1 MKASSRAS
9 AEAALAARGWRW
21 ARAVAVTIT
30 GITSTAALL
39 GCAATAGTPTSQPLA
54 GDWVLTHW
62 GAGGR
67 EPVSLAPTLS
77 VQDGRV
83 SGWAGCNR
91 YMGALLGEGAR
102 EEARDGV
109 EAGAGA
115 AGAAGVAGAGT
126 PARSAAGAA
135 GTPFMPWRLGPLATT
150 RMACDEAAMAVERRF
165 LEQLGRSTR
174 LWIEGGRLRL
184 EHPDD
189 SGAVQVLRFDRR

>member
-1 MKASSRAS
+1 MSGGLHPHARRA
-9 AEAALAARGWRW
+9 AAVFGPLVGAWLA
-21 ARAVAVTIT
+21 
-30 GITSTAALL
+30 TSVVCAPAA
-39 GCAATAGTPTSQPLA
+39 AQTVA

-91 YMGALLGEGAR
+91 YMGALLGEGAT

-109 EAGAGA
+109 GAR

-126 PARSAAGAA
+126 PARAAAGAA
-135 GTPFMPWRLGPLATT
+135 GTPFVPWRLGPLATT
-150 RMACDEAAMAVERRF
+150 RMACDEAVMAVERRF